1 MNSYV
6 VITIILFM
14 NQVAIN
20 AYLAIGPHVKL
31 RKNEY
36 NKEKGM
42 NRLEIAIE
50 WAELMEADLL
60 LLGETDERMDYAEA
74 FLGIT
79 NDDPPKAIY
88 SEEKVL
94 DVLVKRDGMSYEDA
108 MDFFEFNIRGAY
120 LGEQTPLY
128 ILSFEP

>member
-1 MNSYV
+1 MD
-6 VITIILFM
+6 T
-14 NQVAIN
+14 
-20 AYLAIGPHVKL
+20 
-31 RKNEY
+31 
-36 NKEKGM
+36 
-42 NRLEIAIE
+42 
-50 WAELMEADLL
+50 DLL
-60 LLGETDERMDYAEA
+60 LLGDREERMDYADA

-108 MDFFEFNIRGAY
+108 MDFFEFNIAGYMGDR
-120 LGEQTPLY
+120 TPMY

>member
-1 MNSYV
+1 
-6 VITIILFM
+6 M

>member
-1 MNSYV
+1 MSQV
-6 VITIILFM
+6 VINVL
-14 NQVAIN
+14 
-20 AYLAIGPHVKL
+20 LAIGVPAKL

>member
-1 MNSYV
+1 
-6 VITIILFM
+6 
-14 NQVAIN
+14 
-20 AYLAIGPHVKL
+20 
-31 RKNEY
+31 
-36 NKEKGM
+36 M
-42 NRLEIAIE
+42 NRLELAIE
-50 WAELMEADLL
+50 WAELMDTDLL
-60 LLGETDERMDYAEA
+60 LLGDREERMDYADA

-108 MDFFEFNIRGAY
+108 MDFFEFNIAGSYMGDR
-120 LGEQTPLY
+120 TPMY